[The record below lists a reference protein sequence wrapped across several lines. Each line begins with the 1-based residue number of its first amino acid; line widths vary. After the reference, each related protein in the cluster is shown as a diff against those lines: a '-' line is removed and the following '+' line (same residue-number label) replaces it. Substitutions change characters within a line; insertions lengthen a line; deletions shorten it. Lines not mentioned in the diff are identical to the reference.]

1 MAWLDAPAWVS
12 LESEAEM
19 LTRGREREQRNGWLR
34 ARMKDGRNRNEKEII
49 RRKESGPHL
58 NKKNNISF
66 TISEQCGLK
75 YEIAVFINAKYYG
88 I

>member
-1 MAWLDAPAWVS
+1 MS
-12 LESEAEM
+12 S
-19 LTRGREREQRNGWLR
+19 RGRERERRNGWLR
-34 ARMKDGRNRNEKEII
+34 ARMRDREETEMGKTEII

-66 TISEQCGLK
+66 TICEQCSLK
-75 YEIAVFINAKYYG
+75 FEIALFINAKYYG